1 MSTKEK
7 KIIAETFRLN
17 ADANKDKEIIEFLA
31 TSNNKSGLIKDALNM
46 YKAMIDRGMYVSP
59 YIKKD
64 ATDWDKIF
72 SNLDPSKMI
81 TGRRP
86 EDVKES
92 VKQEIKEYDECQKQY
107 KPEVDEPVVEE
118 QEVEPVVEEVITI
131 EDETSNDGDDDNDLD
146 F

>member
-59 YIKKD
+59 FIKKD

-86 EDVKES
+86 EEVKES
-92 VKQEIKEYDECQKQY
+92 VKQEVREYEEHQKQY
-107 KPEVDEPVVEE
+107 NVEDNEPVVEE
-118 QEVEPVVEEVITI
+118 QEKPEDNEPVVE
-131 EDETSNDGDDDNDLD
+131 NYDGNDDNELD

>member
-59 YIKKD
+59 YIKRNE
-64 ATDWDKIF
+64 TDWDKIF

-86 EDVKES
+86 EEVKES
-92 VKQEIKEYDECQKQY
+92 VKQEVREYEEHQKQY
-107 KPEVDEPVVEE
+107 NVEDNEPVVEE
-118 QEVEPVVEEVITI
+118 QEKPEDNEPVVE
-131 EDETSNDGDDDNDLD
+131 NYDGNDDNELD

>member
-92 VKQEIKEYDECQKQY
+92 VKQEIKEYNECQKQY
-107 KPEVDEPVVEE
+107 KPEVHESVVEE
-118 QEVEPVVEEVITI
+118 QEELEVY
-131 EDETSNDGDDDNDLD
+131 EDGDDDNDLD